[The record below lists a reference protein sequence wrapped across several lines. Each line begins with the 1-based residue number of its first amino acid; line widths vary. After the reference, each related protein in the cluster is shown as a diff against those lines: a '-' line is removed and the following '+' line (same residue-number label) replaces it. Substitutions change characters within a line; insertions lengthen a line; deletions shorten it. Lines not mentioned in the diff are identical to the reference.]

1 MNTSANTNTITTHR
15 SVPARIAAMAF
26 AVMAT
31 LTTLHSIDVLA
42 SREHGASLMS
52 RTAVQA
58 VTAANSLRGV
68 KRS

>member
-1 MNTSANTNTITTHR
+1 MNTTTNRSNTST
-15 SVPARIAAMAF
+15 RIVALAF

-31 LTTLHSIDVLA
+31 MTTLLSIDVLA
-42 SREHGASLMS
+42 SREHGQSLMS

-58 VTAANSLRGV
+58 VTVANSLRGA